1 MKRALTLLCLLMVL
15 CMMPLCGLTEIL
27 ELPLDFSGG
36 MPLQYKY
43 ENGMMVY
50 EDPSI
55 RVEREWVES
64 KEYDCT
70 YYVARVKIANATQLR
85 TVSSNGFNSNMRS
98 EVAVLAKRVN
108 AVLAFNGDYYCARSG
123 VFVLRQ
129 GEVFKDSIEPGQDIL
144 LVDEDGDFHIILA
157 EEHPESVDK
166 TVVDG
171 KKVVNGFDFGPAF
184 VRDGKKVY
192 VDEQSC
198 PKNTKPWE
206 RAQRIAICQTGELEY
221 MVVACARYGLSMDM
235 FCDLIM
241 TLGDV
246 KAAYNLDGGG
256 STQMIFMNHKINN
269 TTVTNNRAVPDII
282 YFASAY
288 VPD

>member
-1 MKRALTLLCLLMVL
+1 MKSICKILCLMMTLCLL
-15 CMMPLCGLTEIL
+15 PAGGSAEIL

-36 MPLQYKY
+36 MPLQTKY

-55 RVEREWVES
+55 RVEREWVVSE
-64 KEYDCT
+64 EYDCT
-70 YYVARVKIANATQLR
+70 YYVARIKIANATQLR

-98 EVAVLAKRVN
+98 EVAVMAKRVN
-108 AVLAFNGDYYCARSG
+108 AVLAFNGDYYSARSG

-129 GEVFKDSIEPGQDIL
+129 GTVYRDAIEPGQDIL
-144 LVDEDGDFHIILA
+144 LIDEDGDFHVILA
-157 EEHPESVDK
+157 SEHPENMDK
-166 TVVDG
+166 TTING

-192 VDEQSC
+192 VDKVSC
-198 PKNTKPWE
+198 PKNTKPHE
-206 RAQRIAICQTGELEY
+206 RAQRIAFCQTGPLEY
-221 MVVACARYGLSMDM
+221 MVVACAHYGLSMDM

-246 KAAYNLDGGG
+246 KVAYNLDGGA

-269 TTVTNNRAVPDII
+269 TAVTNNRAVPDCI

-288 VPD
+288 QPD